1 MNLVRRFATEIKKTA
16 EFSQAIAKGITMV
29 DFHATWCGPCK
40 MLDPILEK
48 VVQQPGTGVNLIKV
62 DIDAVGELASQYQ
75 VTSVPTVMLFR
86 DGKAIKQFIGV
97 REEGFVRE
105 FIQVK

>member
-1 MNLVRRFATEIKKTA
+1 MNIFRRFVTEIKKTTD
-16 EFSQAIAKGITMV
+16 FSQAIAKGTSVV
-29 DFHATWCGPCK
+29 DFYATWCGPCK

-48 VVQQPGTGVNLIKV
+48 VVQQPGTGINLVKV
-62 DIDAVGELASQYQ
+62 DIDAMGDLASQYQ

-97 REEGFVRE
+97 REEAFVKE